1 LTQSQKGAL
10 EKFIVSKPRDVVENL
25 NNVIELDDTNK
36 NDQPSNVEELSDNN
50 KNEDLVDDR
59 QNNVE
64 ELSINNINEDLV
76 NDQQNNA
83 EELGDN
89 DKNESAEDSI
99 GNEKLVNDQQS
110 QSIPFNVYDPRNWD
124 NLDTKSRYLLVEK
137 GPIRDKSY
145 NDVSFPLDQYSR
157 HFSLTHYTR
166 ILSNGEKQDRNW
178 LVYSRG
184 LDKVFCFCCKL
195 FKSDQN
201 NNRSQWQMRALEIGN
216 I

>member
-10 EKFIVSKPRDVVENL
+10 EKFIVSKPREVVENS

-64 ELSINNINEDLV
+64 ELSINNIKEDLV

-83 EELGDN
+83 EELSDN
-89 DKNESAEDSI
+89 NKNEDLVDDQKNNVEELSINNINED
-99 GNEKLVNDQQS
+99 LVNDQQS

-137 GPIRDKSY
+137 ALIRDKSY
-145 NDVSFPLDQYSR
+145 NDISFPLDQYSR

-166 ILSNGEKQDRNW
+166 ILSNGEKKDRNW
-178 LVYSRG
+178 LVYSRE
-184 LDKVFCFCCKL
+184 LDKVFCFCCK
-195 FKSDQN
+195 
-201 NNRSQWQMRALEIGN
+201 
-216 I
+216 